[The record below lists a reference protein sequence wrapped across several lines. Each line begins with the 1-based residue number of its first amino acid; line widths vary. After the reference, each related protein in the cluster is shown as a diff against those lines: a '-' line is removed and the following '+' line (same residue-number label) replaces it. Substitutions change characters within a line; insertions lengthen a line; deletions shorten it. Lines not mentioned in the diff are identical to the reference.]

1 VGIECEPEPWP
12 LSVSQFPL
20 VGIIPGLIFVFLIII
35 NDGRDYL
42 GALREHNG
50 LRAAWTHASRAA
62 VWNRAMVFFGYLIAM
77 ILMTLVIGQKLAL
90 PLFVAV
96 YLIRWGRYNWRTAF
110 GYAAGGWLVLIL
122 FYDRIMDLFWHP
134 SWLNSWLP
142 QLLPDW
148 LLAWLFF

>member
-1 VGIECEPEPWP
+1 
-12 LSVSQFPL
+12 
-20 VGIIPGLIFVFLIII
+20 
-35 NDGRDYL
+35 
-42 GALREHNG
+42 
-50 LRAAWTHASRAA
+50 
-62 VWNRAMVFFGYLIAM
+62 MVFFGYLIAM

-96 YLIRWGRYNWRTAF
+96 YLIRWGRYNWRTAL
-110 GYAAGGWLVLIL
+110 GYAAVGWLVLIV

-148 LLAWLFF
+148 LPAWLFF